1 MELNDSHLPALSD
14 YLEKTL
20 SPDVQVRKPAE
31 GFLQGLEK
39 ERGYPLLLL
48 TLLNP
53 DRGTALN
60 IKVAAAVS
68 FKNFVKRSWKVVSR
82 LRKCFRSNLSVSN

>member
-48 TLLNP
+48 MLLNP
-53 DRGTALN
+53 DHGIPYLTQKLQ
-60 IKVAAAVS
+60 V
-68 FKNFVKRSWKVVSR
+68 KNYII
-82 LRKCFRSNLSVSN
+82 NLVLPNQI